1 MRQDLA
7 NTRSRLET
15 LAGIPEQAAQFH
27 AKRNALLLRIDN
39 DAGDGTA
46 IAQQAQQLES
56 IAPQVQALFRATHA
70 ARQAIADLRA
80 QTPVVSD
87 EQVRSAIE
95 EWTDEWSQMLG
106 YIEDPALE
114 SRAIAAT
121 TKQARTMEEWSRQR
135 QRSLGPLVA
144 ARELSLVANAQVKP
158 TIEARL
164 RGWTTE
170 FCSGKVDEAWAVK
183 VERELDG
190 LRQRGSGAAKTVPFK
205 GAPTPAPVVE
215 KSRPVTSGQAAMQF
229 HKIALALADCRDM
242 AEALGSN
249 GDQVA
254 QLTARQ
260 RQLREAD
267 GVTLADV
274 EQLLAAVE
282 ELRKSLADAAQSRRD
297 AAMEKLERRWRWFKE
312 LYDRRGDIAD
322 MIEKASAIRG
332 DHAEPLEEFFKLVEV
347 AEDRIYSVANNNR
360 GKLAAAGHAAILK
373 VRSKI
378 AELRGRCRTLKA
390 DAALATVESRIPA
403 DPDSQTIA
411 RRAFDLLDQCEE
423 LQREAG
429 TIDEEITRQQQEILT
444 RASDLRRIAQEIL
457 AITESGE
464 DARKV
469 DAIPVELDASRS
481 LEEFAGQMESIA
493 KDIEQRRAKVREES
507 TARLARLRRENLAWV
522 NLVAEFAPEAASLIA
537 NDPPPEELAP
547 LRVFLDREVHNCE
560 RLNELAASAA
570 RQIHLRREKSLE
582 KLRELLDES
591 AFHSHPDRPV
601 AEMLSKELAALSE
614 LGSPPQ
620 REEFET
626 VLGALRQCDAFF
638 FRIEHARRMVLEGY
652 EDLASRFRLLRDR
665 NGTIYRPDLC
675 RRLNLLLQG
684 VKLGIERQ
692 EWEPLGFQIARTR
705 ELLGALESDA
715 QARLSADVEDLAATL
730 KETMQDARDPG
741 YARQIQVALDQLTQE
756 GSLEPPS
763 SQLVRRLNM
772 LAGRSA
778 GNVR

>member
-1 MRQDLA
+1 MGQDLA
-7 NTRSRLET
+7 NTRSRLEA
-15 LAGIPEQAAQFH
+15 LAGIPAQAVQFH
-27 AKRNALLLRIDN
+27 AKRNALLIRIDG
-39 DAGDGTA
+39 DAGDGAA

-56 IAPQVQALFRATHA
+56 VAPQVQALFAATQA

-87 EQVRSAIE
+87 EQARTAIE

-121 TKQARTMEEWSRQR
+121 TKQAQTIKEWSRQR
-135 QRSLGPLVA
+135 QRALGPLVA

-164 RGWTTE
+164 RSWTTE

-205 GAPTPAPVVE
+205 GAPAPAPVVE
-215 KSRPVTSGQAAMQF
+215 KSRPVTSGQAVMQF

-242 AEALGSN
+242 AEALGSRAE
-249 GDQVA
+249 QVA
-254 QLTARQ
+254 ELTARQ
-260 RQLREAD
+260 RQLRESD
-267 GVTLADV
+267 GVTVANV

-282 ELRKSLADAAQSRRD
+282 AMRKSLADAAQSRRD
-297 AAMEKLERRWRWFKE
+297 AAMEKLERRWRWFRE

-332 DHAEPLEEFFKLVEV
+332 DHASPLEEFFKLVEI

-390 DAALATVESRIPA
+390 DAALATIESRIPA

-429 TIDEEITRQQQEILT
+429 GIDEDITRQQQEILT
-444 RASDLRRIAQEIL
+444 RAGDLRRIAREIV
-457 AITESGE
+457 AITESAD
-464 DARKV
+464 DARRI
-469 DAIPVELDASRS
+469 DAIPAEFDTSRS

-507 TARLARLRRENLAWV
+507 AARLGRLRKENLAWV

-547 LRVFLDREVHNCE
+547 LRAFLDREVYNRE
-560 RLNELAASAA
+560 RLNDLAASAA
-570 RQIHLRREKSLE
+570 AQVHLRREKSIE
-582 KLRELLDES
+582 KLKGLLSEP
-591 AFHSHPDRPV
+591 AFHSHPDRPL
-601 AEMLSKELAALSE
+601 AETLSKELAALGV
-614 LGSPPQ
+614 LATPPP
-620 REEFET
+620 RDEFET
-626 VLGALRQCDAFF
+626 MLGALRQCDAFF

-652 EDLASRFRLLRDR
+652 EELAGRFRLMRDR
-665 NGTIYRPDLC
+665 NGTIYRPELC

-684 VKLGIERQ
+684 VRLGIERQ
-692 EWEPLGFQIARTR
+692 EWEPLGFQIARAR

-715 QARLSADVEDLAATL
+715 QARFSADVENLAATL
-730 KETMQDARDPG
+730 KETMQDARDPS
-741 YARQIQVALDQLTQE
+741 YARQIQVALDQLEQE
-756 GSLEPPS
+756 GTSEPPS
-763 SQLVRRLNM
+763 PQLVRRLNM
-772 LAGRSA
+772 LAGRTV
-778 GNVR
+778 GTGR